1 MHVRVGKFKSYSL
14 KLKFHKKKKTV
25 KKKNATVLRF
35 TNKQKKI

>member
-1 MHVRVGKFKSYSL
+1 MQVRVGKFKSYSL
-14 KLKFHKKKKTV
+14 KLKFHKKKTV